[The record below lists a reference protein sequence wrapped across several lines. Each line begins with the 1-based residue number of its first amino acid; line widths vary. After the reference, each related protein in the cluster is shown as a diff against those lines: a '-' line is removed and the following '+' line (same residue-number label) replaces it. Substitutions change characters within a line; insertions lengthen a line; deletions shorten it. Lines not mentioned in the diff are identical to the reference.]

1 MTTAASEYSY
11 TVDGEKDTI
20 AAQAQDMH
28 SELVKPT
35 LWLLATLWQEF
46 RHSTEL
52 DWECTSAR

>member
-35 LWLLATLWQEF
+35 LWLLATLWQES
-46 RHSTEL
+46 RRPTEL
-52 DWECTSAR
+52 G